1 LQGSYTGIL
10 SPYQSPVIGE
20 AGLTKSGSGRRSLK
34 KYELTNLLF
43 FLTLIIALGILVTF
57 VFRYYG
63 NRDIGIPEG
72 DESGIVAEAFHPG
85 SDIGMFQLGTKIFQ
99 TSHQYGN
106 VLEIPVTDDGL
117 LKDLF
122 AIEGVQEIMVD
133 QRSIMIKKEASAS
146 WEDIR
151 PRVQEVVL
159 EHLHLHY

>member
-1 LQGSYTGIL
+1 M
-10 SPYQSPVIGE
+10 
-20 AGLTKSGSGRRSLK
+20 TKSGSGRRSLK

-43 FLTLIIALGILVTF
+43 FLTLMVALGIGVTF

-63 NRDIGIPEG
+63 NRDAGNLDDGER
-72 DESGIVAEAFHPG
+72 GIVAEAFHPG

-99 TSHQYGN
+99 TSHQYSSL
-106 VLEIPVTDDGL
+106 LEIPVTDDGL

-122 AIEGVQEIMVD
+122 AIEGVEEVMVD
-133 QRSIMIKKEASAS
+133 QKSIMIKKDASAS

-151 PRVQEVVL
+151 PRVQEIVL